1 MTPHLSEEQA
11 VLYRSRSLAAIEL
24 LQVSQHLAECEACRS
39 RIASPTELYA
49 GVEGFRAVLDAEAA
63 SLPHLTYE
71 EIAAY
76 VDQHVAGEDAAEI
89 EKHAGGCR
97 SCAAK
102 VSELQALRREI
113 EAPRKSP
120 RWLDRMASL
129 WRETFAW
136 KGAFALAGVAACA
149 LLVLVVVRKPAS
161 IVPSQQTAAR
171 SEQPPIVPEPG
182 GTLAEL
188 NHLPVALRA
197 SLTQAM
203 TSQQI
208 ERPSVLDDLAGKRGV
223 LLGESSAPSGVQL
236 LDPLG
241 VVVES
246 QKPTLRWK
254 PIAGAQYR
262 VSVYSDGYDEVATG
276 AWTSDAEWQVPKA
289 LKRGL
294 RYSWQISVRHNG
306 EEFTVPVPPAPEARF
321 KVLDAA
327 GEAEISQLKT
337 GGTDSH
343 LLLGIRYAQ
352 LGALDEAERELR
364 QAREQGPDSSTAAAL
379 LSSVE
384 GLRITNP

>member
-1 MTPHLSEEQA
+1 MSPHLSEEQA

-24 LQVSQHLAECEACRS
+24 LQVSQHLAECEVCRG

-76 VDQHVAGEDAAEI
+76 VDQQVAGEDAAEI
-89 EKHAGGCR
+89 EKHVRNCA
-97 SCAAK
+97 SCAAEL
-102 VSELQALRREI
+102 SEIESVRREM
-113 EAPRKSP
+113 ETPRKSP
-120 RWLDRMASL
+120 RWQDRMASL

-136 KGAFALAGVAACA
+136 KGAFALAGVVACA
-149 LLVLVVVRKPAS
+149 LLLMVVVRKPVSKA
-161 IVPSQQTAAR
+161 PDQQTAAK
-171 SEQPPIVPEPG
+171 SQQTGIAPG

-197 SLTQAM
+197 SLTQAI
-203 TSQQI
+203 TSRQI

-223 LLGESSAPSGVQL
+223 LLGESRAPSGVQL

-241 VVVES
+241 IVVES

-254 PIAGAQYR
+254 PIAGAEYR
-262 VSVYSDGYDEVATG
+262 VSVYSGGYDEVATG
-276 AWTSDAEWQVPKA
+276 AWTSDAEWQMPKA
-289 LKRGL
+289 LKRGA

-306 EEFTVPVPPAPEARF
+306 AEFNVPVPPAPEARF
-321 KVLDAA
+321 KVLDAG
-327 GEAEISQLKT
+327 GEAEIAQLKT
-337 GGTDSH
+337 GGADSH
-343 LLLGIRYAQ
+343 MLLGIRYAQ

-364 QAREQGPDSSTAAAL
+364 QAREQGPDPSTAAVL

-384 GLRITNP
+384 RLRINKP

>member
-11 VLYRSRSLAAIEL
+11 VLYPSRSLAAIEL
-24 LQVSQHLAECEACRS
+24 LQVSHHLAECEACRG

-63 SLPHLTYE
+63 NLPHLTYE

-89 EKHAGGCR
+89 EKHVRNCT
-97 SCAAK
+97 SCAAEL
-102 VSELQALRREI
+102 SEIESVRREI

-136 KGAFALAGVAACA
+136 KGTFALAGVAACA
-149 LLVLVVVRKPAS
+149 LLVLVVVRKPVSKA
-161 IVPSQQTAAR
+161 PEQQATAKSQQTGIATA
-171 SEQPPIVPEPG
+171 PG

-223 LLGESSAPSGVQL
+223 LLGESTAPSGVQL

-254 PIAGAQYR
+254 PIAGAEYR

-306 EEFTVPVPPAPEARF
+306 AEFTVPVPPAPEARF

-327 GEAEISQLKT
+327 GEAEIAQLKT

-343 LLLGIRYAQ
+343 MLLGIRYAQ

-379 LSSVE
+379 LSNVE
-384 GLRITNP
+384 RLRITNP